1 MHLIPTISQYNT
13 RVRIFLDFCS
23 TVINVLKFDYEY
35 ASLHIMKY
43 KE

>member
-13 RVRIFLDFCS
+13 CVCIFLDFCS
-23 TVINVLKFDYEY
+23 TVINVLKCDYEY
-35 ASLHIMKY
+35 APLHIMKY